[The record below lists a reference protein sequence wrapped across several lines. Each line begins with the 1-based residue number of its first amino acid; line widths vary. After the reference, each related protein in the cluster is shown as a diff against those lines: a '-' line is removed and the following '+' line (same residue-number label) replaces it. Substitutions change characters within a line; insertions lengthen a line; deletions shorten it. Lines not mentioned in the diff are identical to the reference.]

1 MKAFTVYLNGKRID
15 RVFFRSDD
23 TEEVRL
29 SLIEWD
35 GYDPGIE
42 VRAEVKKIQP
52 VEL

>member
-1 MKAFTVYLNGKRID
+1 MRAFTVYLNGERID

-35 GYDPGIE
+35 GYDPAIE
-42 VRAEVKKIQP
+42 VRAEFKKKEM
-52 VEL
+52 VDL

>member
-15 RVFFRSDD
+15 RVFFSSDD

-42 VRAEVKKIQP
+42 VRAEFKKS
-52 VEL
+52 ELVDL

>member
-1 MKAFTVYLNGKRID
+1 MKAFTVYLNGERID

-23 TEEVRL
+23 TDEVRL

-35 GYDPGIE
+35 GYDPDIE
-42 VRAEVKKIQP
+42 VRAEFNKTEM